1 MELPFFLF
9 LYVIANAA
17 LNHIENG
24 NLLIRWTV
32 QSRNVCINYLRMDIC
47 NTSGKLCL
55 PLQRVRKIHNYFYK
69 NPSYYVMK
77 LDA

>member
-9 LYVIANAA
+9 LYVITNAA

-32 QSRNVCINYLRMDIC
+32 QSRNVCINYLRMDSC
-47 NTSGKLCL
+47 NTFGQFHLSLHG
-55 PLQRVRKIHNYFYK
+55 VWGIHNYFHKIPPGMRY
-69 NPSYYVMK
+69 S
-77 LDA
+77 